1 MQKNVGDRRLGGG
14 IDRWREIEAIV
25 SEVRGTVA
33 RVFWEHT
40 LLSLAMF
47 MRHTCVQCDF
57 MSHTGLDAST
67 KC

>member
-1 MQKNVGDRRLGGG
+1 MRKNVGDRCLGGG

-25 SEVRGTVA
+25 SVA

-47 MRHTCVQCDF
+47 VRHTCVQCDF